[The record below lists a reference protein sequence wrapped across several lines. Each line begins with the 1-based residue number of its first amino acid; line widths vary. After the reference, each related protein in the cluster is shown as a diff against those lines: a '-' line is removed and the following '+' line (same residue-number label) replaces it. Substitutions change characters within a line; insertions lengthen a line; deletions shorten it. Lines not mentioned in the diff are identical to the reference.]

1 MGAGGQLL
9 LLLRST
15 EPRAKAGNQGGDLTR
30 KALQQSLGKGGQERA
45 SIVQSRSLACF
56 HSQLDEFKQTL
67 GEYLSKVPD
76 DPKCDGL
83 SPGVSNVQS
92 SRPPTPSSTRVW
104 EGRRPG
110 EIPTRSWTQ
119 PPVSTLTC

>member
-45 SIVQSRSLACF
+45 SIVQSLSLACF
-56 HSQLDEFKQTL
+56 HSQLDEFKQTH

-92 SRPPTPSSTRVW
+92 SRPTNTIIYQGV
-104 EGRRPG
+104 RRKKAWRD
-110 EIPTRSWTQ
+110 TRSWTQ